1 MRAATRTRVAMRSA
15 GALGATDGPT
25 EASGGR
31 VIRGAGVTTTA
42 LAAGLVDGSG
52 SAVTGIV

>member
-1 MRAATRTRVAMRSA
+1 MRSA